1 MLARTAIPQ
10 VRTIRRDA
18 LLPGHSPVFGRKR
31 SQTKKKVP
39 YLPTVYGIRSPSF
52 PFSTVLVT
60 SAATHVIVAV
70 VAVIVGDSLMTAHKE
85 TDQTMQKGQLPLVRP
100 RECGGRPTLTTCD
113 GAPPN
118 VRSCSMTSAVTR
130 PPASNGSQG
139 LNPRTRSG
147 SISSRSP
154 NASELGRCHY
164 AESVGRPFF
173 LCRSRNEVCSRC
185 PVGALLRHESWC
197 WRLLF

>member
-31 SQTKKKVP
+31 SQKKKVP
-39 YLPTVYGIRSPSF
+39 YLPTVYGIRSWSF
-52 PFSTVLVT
+52 SFSTVLVT

-130 PPASNGSQG
+130 PSASNGSQR

-147 SISSRSP
+147 SIFEPLAKCVRARALP
-154 NASELGRCHY
+154 
-164 AESVGRPFF
+164 
-173 LCRSRNEVCSRC
+173 LCRKRGTRFR
-185 PVGALLRHESWC
+185 PVS
-197 WRLLF
+197 FSK